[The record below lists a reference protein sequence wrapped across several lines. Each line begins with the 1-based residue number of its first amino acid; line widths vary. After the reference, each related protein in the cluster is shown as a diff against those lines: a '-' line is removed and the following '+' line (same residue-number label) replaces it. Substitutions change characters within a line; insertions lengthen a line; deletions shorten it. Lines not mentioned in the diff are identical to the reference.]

1 MPISDTSVATDPNR
15 DSRTDEVSALLV
27 GAVDLHCHSG
37 PAAMPRVLDHHDA
50 MMDCAAAGF
59 RALLYK
65 DHYYLGV
72 PHAVIL
78 EKLFPDTGVRLFSG
92 LVLNNANGGINPHA
106 VDHAASIGA
115 KIIWMPTLSAENH
128 IAQLSGQGKT
138 FPKTKRKM
146 LDPIPLSALDAN
158 GTISDAAKACLDIIA
173 EADIILAGGHLPANE
188 LHLLFDEARRRG
200 VRKMLVNHPTYVV
213 GCTDEDIRS
222 LVAAG
227 AYIEHSI
234 CMFAGGKAKKF
245 SADNLVHLIDVAGV
259 DRTILSSD
267 LGLLDNPRPV
277 EGFRQIVRMLLDLQ
291 FSQSSIRQL
300 ISVNAAGL
308 LDLEMTQTDESSI

>member
-1 MPISDTSVATDPNR
+1 MSVRETAAP
-15 DSRTDEVSALLV
+15 DSRSDEVAALLV

-37 PAAMPRVLDHHDA
+37 PAAMPRILDHHEA
-50 MMDCAAAGF
+50 MVDCAAAGF

-72 PHAVIL
+72 PHALIL
-78 EKLFPDTGVRLFSG
+78 EKLFPDSGVRLFSG

-115 KIIWMPTLSAENH
+115 KIIWMPTVSAENH
-128 IAQLSGQGKT
+128 IAQLTGQGKT

-158 GTISDAAKACLDIIA
+158 GAVCDAAKACLDIIA
-173 EADIILAGGHLPANE
+173 EANIILAGGHLPARE

-200 VRKMLVNHPTYVV
+200 VKKMLVNHPTYLV
-213 GCTDEDIRS
+213 GCTDADIRS
-222 LVAAG
+222 LVGLG
-227 AYIEHSI
+227 AYMEHSI
-234 CMFAGGKAKKF
+234 CMFADGKSKKF
-245 SADNLVHLIDVAGV
+245 DAGELAHLIDVAGV

-291 FSQSSIRQL
+291 FSPTDIRTL
-300 ISVNAAGL
+300 ISTNAAGL
-308 LDLEMTQTDESSI
+308 LDLDVQHA